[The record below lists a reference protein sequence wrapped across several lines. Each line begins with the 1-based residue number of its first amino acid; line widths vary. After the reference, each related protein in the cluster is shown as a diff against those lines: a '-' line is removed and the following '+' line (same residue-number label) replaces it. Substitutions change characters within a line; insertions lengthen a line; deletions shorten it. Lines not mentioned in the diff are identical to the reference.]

1 MRYSITLTLSCVMF
15 AIAVAPM
22 NARAQSVSPSLYSAM
37 RWRFVGPM
45 RGGRTV
51 AIDGVA
57 NQPNLFYIAAVNGGI
72 WKTQDAGRTWT
83 PIFDREPT
91 GSIGALA
98 VAPSNPQI
106 VYAGSGE
113 GLQRPDLAIGDGI
126 YKSTDGGATWTHLGL
141 RDGQQIA
148 SMAVDPTDANRL
160 FVAVLGHPYGPNA
173 ERGIYR
179 SLDGGATFQR
189 VLYVNE
195 NVGGFDVVLDPHDP
209 KIVYATLWAARQA
222 PWEIGASFE
231 MPGSGIFKSTDGGTT
246 WSQLSNGLP
255 ARIGR
260 AEVAVAPSNSHV
272 VYAYADVEAK
282 GDDAGALYRSDD
294 AGAHFTRVNDA
305 DEIAQ
310 RGDDLDLPRGRSRAI
325 RRPSI

>member
-1 MRYSITLTLSCVMF
+1 MRHLLACTLGCTVLSFTAAPIPAPAQTL
-15 AIAVAPM
+15 
-22 NARAQSVSPSLYSAM
+22 SPSLYQGL

-51 AIDGVA
+51 ALDGVA

-72 WKTQDAGRTWT
+72 WKSDNAGRTWV

-113 GLQRPDLAIGDGI
+113 GLQRPDLAVGDGI
-126 YKSTDGGATWTHLGL
+126 YKSTDGGTTWTHLGL

-148 SMAVDPTDANRL
+148 SMAIDPTDPKRL

-179 SLDGGATFQR
+179 TLDGGATFQR
-189 VLYVNE
+189 VLYKNE
-195 NVGGFDVVLDPHDP
+195 DTGGFDVVLDPRDP
-209 KIVYATLWAARQA
+209 EDRLRNALGGATGAVGDRRIV
-222 PWEIGASFE
+222 
-231 MPGSGIFKSTDGGTT
+231 
-246 WSQLSNGLP
+246 
-255 ARIGR
+255 
-260 AEVAVAPSNSHV
+260 
-272 VYAYADVEAK
+272 
-282 GDDAGALYRSDD
+282 
-294 AGAHFTRVNDA
+294 
-305 DEIAQ
+305 
-310 RGDDLDLPRGRSRAI
+310 
-325 RRPSI
+325 